1 MPIYHEADQSNFCTA
16 GYLGYGPISVIG
28 ALSTFR
34 MLSVR
39 MSCATIPEAGSCLKF
54 GIFVV
59 KVRRFL
65 WIDCGDG
72 WFIFIFC
79 IVIPSTQ
86 LPCSSIIQAHSL
98 NFSTQTIYPPSL
110 LFC

>member
-1 MPIYHEADQSNFCTA
+1 MIVYSNTPHIFSSTPIPYSIFHGISWYFLHFIYSCLPIYHEAGRSNFCTA
-16 GYLGYGPISVIG
+16 GYLGCGLISVTG

-65 WIDCGDG
+65 WIYCGDG
-72 WFIFIFC
+72 
-79 IVIPSTQ
+79 
-86 LPCSSIIQAHSL
+86 
-98 NFSTQTIYPPSL
+98 
-110 LFC
+110 